1 MKPTSRLLMIA
12 LVVSVCLHLAAV
24 AMSLSKRPDLE
35 VEGAGA
41 TTHAVLGQSPF
52 NTILAGTVDQMATS
66 QPLEPE
72 VVEAEP
78 VETVPPAETVKPDQP
93 LQPVET
99 PPVEVVTAPATAQPV
114 RPLPQAAVPA
124 TLALAP
130 TSARTYALP
139 QTQQLE
145 AATPPAAETLVPAE
159 PEETIAREVA
169 AETVTAEIETEPL
182 ESVAPQ
188 EIRPASAAKAVTQTA
203 TQPATQTTT
212 QAAAP
217 TVEPTPVSETAPAD
231 AQPVSQTLAQ
241 EVVAEVV
248 TAEVEAEAV
257 PTPMAKPPAPVRR
270 KVEKKPAKSPART
283 AKNTETRKTASKV
296 SSSSGSGGSAQAT
309 AQKGGSQRKGK
320 GKTAGNSD
328 VTNYP
333 AKVQRKLMRAVRTPR
348 GVRKARGNVVV
359 HFTVRKNGSV
369 SGVKLARSSGSAPF
383 DQAVLKAVQRASPFP
398 PIPDAARKKSWTFTL
413 PVGMR

>member
-1 MKPTSRLLMIA
+1 
-12 LVVSVCLHLAAV
+12 
-24 AMSLSKRPDLE
+24 
-35 VEGAGA
+35 
-41 TTHAVLGQSPF
+41 
-52 NTILAGTVDQMATS
+52 
-66 QPLEPE
+66 
-72 VVEAEP
+72 
-78 VETVPPAETVKPDQP
+78 
-93 LQPVET
+93 
-99 PPVEVVTAPATAQPV
+99 VEVVTAPATAQPV

-130 TSARTYALP
+130 TPARTYALP
-139 QTQQLE
+139 QTQQVE
-145 AATPPAAETLVPAE
+145 AATPPAAETLAPAE
-159 PEETIAREVA
+159 PEKTIAREVA

-182 ESVAPQ
+182 ETVAPQ

-203 TQPATQTTT
+203 PQTTS

-217 TVEPTPVSETAPAD
+217 TVEPTPVSETAPAE
-231 AQPVSQTLAQ
+231 AQPVSQAVAQ
-241 EVVAEVV
+241 EVAQEVAAEVV

-296 SSSSGSGGSAQAT
+296 SSSSGSGGSAQVT

-333 AKVQRKLMRAVRTPR
+333 AKVQRKLLRAVRKPR

-398 PIPDAARKKSWTFTL
+398 PIPDAARKRSWTFTL